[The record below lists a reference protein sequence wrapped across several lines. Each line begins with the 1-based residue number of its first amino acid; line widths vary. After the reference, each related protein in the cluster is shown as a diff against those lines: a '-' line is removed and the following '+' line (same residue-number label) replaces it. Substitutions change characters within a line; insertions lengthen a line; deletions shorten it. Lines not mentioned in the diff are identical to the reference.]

1 MMATRSPPRTCWPRS
16 RASVDPTSPL
26 RGNLP
31 AYKSAKI
38 VDDHTIDVEI
48 TDNYPLLLNDLT
60 NIVIFDKEWLV
71 ANNAEKP
78 TDFGKGVE
86 GYATNHANGT
96 GPFEITERK
105 PDAADGVREEPEL
118 VGQAAAQY
126 RQDHL
131 HADHLAGDARRGDA
145 LGRDRLHQQRA
156 AAGSAAPAGRPDL
169 KVLATNEL
177 RTMFY
182 LSIWTTS

>member
-1 MMATRSPPRTCWPRS
+1 M
-16 RASVDPTSPL
+16 

-31 AYKSAKI
+31 AYKSAKV

-105 PDAADGVREEPEL
+105 PDAQTVFVKNPNWWDKPRHNIDKIISRRSPRRRRVSRRCCP
-118 VGQAAAQY
+118 
-126 RQDHL
+126 
-131 HADHLAGDARRGDA
+131 ARSTSPTTR
-145 LGRDRLHQQRA
+145 RCRTCRA
-156 AAGSAAPAGRPDL
+156 CRPA
-169 KVLATNEL
+169 
-177 RTMFY
+177 RT
-182 LSIWTTS
+182 